1 VKTYLWRKPGLF
13 SKGWRT
19 YISWY
24 RPGFHPWDHDNRA
37 LIERWKQDFAVPTV
51 ASA

>member
-1 VKTYLWRKPGLF
+1 MKTYLWRKPGLF